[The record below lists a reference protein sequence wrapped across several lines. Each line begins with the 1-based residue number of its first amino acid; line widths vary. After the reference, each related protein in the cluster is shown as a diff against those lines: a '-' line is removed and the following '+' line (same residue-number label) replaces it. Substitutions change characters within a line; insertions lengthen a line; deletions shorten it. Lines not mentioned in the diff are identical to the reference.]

1 MHYDVAWVLG
11 APWTYFFAGVFVA
24 VEQNEV
30 YHAIGKQLH
39 IDGGTEEDKMRV
51 IRLQVRAVL

>member
-1 MHYDVAWVLG
+1 MTLRGCWSAVDLLLAG
-11 APWTYFFAGVFVA
+11 AFVA

-30 YHAIGKQLH
+30 YRAIGKQLH